1 MIYSLHGECYITLYL
16 ESIMDEKNIY
26 LIKDLSRL
34 SGLSVYTIKYY
45 LKLGLVKEISR
56 SQETNFRYFDDST
69 LEALQRIIALRRE
82 KVPLKKIHDIVIGV
96 AEV

>member
-1 MIYSLHGECYITLYL
+1 ME
-16 ESIMDEKNIY
+16 EKSIY

-69 LEALQRIIALRRE
+69 LEKLKKVIGLRRE
-82 KVPLKKIHDIVIGV
+82 KISLKKIEHILGGDG
-96 AEV
+96 AS

>member
-1 MIYSLHGECYITLYL
+1 MS
-16 ESIMDEKNIY
+16 EKNIY
-26 LIKDLSRL
+26 LIKDLARL

-69 LEALQRIIALRRE
+69 LEKLKKVIGLRRE
-82 KVPLKKIHDIVIGV
+82 KISLKKIEHILGGDG
-96 AEV
+96 AS

>member
-1 MIYSLHGECYITLYL
+1 ME
-16 ESIMDEKNIY
+16 EKKIY

-45 LKLGLVKEISR
+45 LKLGLIKEIAR

-69 LEALQRIIALRRE
+69 LEELNRIIALRKE
-82 KVPLKKIHDIVIGV
+82 KISLKKIDHILNQGSAV
-96 AEV
+96 

>member
-1 MIYSLHGECYITLYL
+1 MK
-16 ESIMDEKNIY
+16 EKNIY

-45 LKLGLVKEISR
+45 LKFGLIKEIAR

-69 LEALQRIIALRRE
+69 LEELKMIIGLRRE
-82 KVPLKKIHDIVIGV
+82 KTSLKKIQDILSQE
-96 AEV
+96 AAQ

>member
-1 MIYSLHGECYITLYL
+1 ME
-16 ESIMDEKNIY
+16 DKNIY

-69 LEALQRIIALRRE
+69 VGQLNKIIALRRE
-82 KVPLKKIHDIVIGV
+82 KISLGKIKDMMGSV
-96 AEV
+96 A

>member
-1 MIYSLHGECYITLYL
+1 ME
-16 ESIMDEKNIY
+16 EKSIY

-45 LKLGLVKEISR
+45 LKLGLVKEMSR

-69 LEALQRIIALRRE
+69 LEELKKIIALRRE
-82 KVPLKKIHDIVIGV
+82 KISLKKIQGIIGADKV
-96 AEV
+96 DKIESAV

>member
-1 MIYSLHGECYITLYL
+1 
-16 ESIMDEKNIY
+16 MDDKNIY

-69 LEALQRIIALRRE
+69 LEALKKIIALRHE
-82 KVPLKKIHDIVIGV
+82 KVPLKKIQDIISGIGV
-96 AEV
+96 L

>member
-1 MIYSLHGECYITLYL
+1 ME
-16 ESIMDEKNIY
+16 EKSIY

-69 LEALQRIIALRRE
+69 LEQLNKIIGLRRE
-82 KVPLKKIHDIVIGV
+82 KISLAKIKDIMSVKS
-96 AEV
+96 

>member
-1 MIYSLHGECYITLYL
+1 ME
-16 ESIMDEKNIY
+16 DKNIY

-45 LKLGLVKEISR
+45 LNLGLIKEISR

-69 LEALQRIIALRRE
+69 LEKLNKIINLRRN
-82 KVPLKKIHDIVIGV
+82 KTPLKKIYHLLTGSVNG
-96 AEV
+96 